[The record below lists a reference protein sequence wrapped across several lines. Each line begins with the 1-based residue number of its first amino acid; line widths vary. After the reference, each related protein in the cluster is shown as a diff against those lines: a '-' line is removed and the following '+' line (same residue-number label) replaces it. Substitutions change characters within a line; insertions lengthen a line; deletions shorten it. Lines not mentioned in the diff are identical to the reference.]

1 MTDNQIITAAV
12 DALTGKTIYEFDLV
26 NRTYKFIPT
35 PPDPKRTVLDKV
47 FFRPIIKAEVP
58 TQMEKSRHFV
68 IKPTVVANQYRI
80 ASKSLSLPV
89 DLFEDQSKMLAYV
102 PEHLPT
108 MIYIIAAAITNTRD
122 EPNSELIT
130 YLEDNM
136 DNIDVLQVLAASLQ
150 SANMQSFLIS
160 ITLMNGL
167 AKILQVSV
175 NPLDGSELIASH
187 TAA

>member
-12 DALTGKTIYEFDLV
+12 DALTGKTIYEFDIE
-26 NRTYKFIPT
+26 NRSYKFIPT
-35 PPDPKRTVLDKV
+35 PEQTVWQRLLRK
-47 FFRPIIKAEVP
+47 PIVEP
-58 TQMEKSRHFV
+58 TQVEKSRHFV

-102 PEHLPT
+102 PQHLPT

-122 EPNSELIT
+122 EPSSELIA
-130 YLEDNM
+130 YLEDNL
-136 DNIDVLQVLAASLQ
+136 DNLDVLQILAASLQ

-167 AKILQVSV
+167 AKILTTSV

-187 TAA
+187 TPA

>member
-12 DALTGKTIYEFDLV
+12 DALTGKTIYEFDVV
-26 NRTYKFIPT
+26 NINPS
-35 PPDPKRTVLDKV
+35 KRTLLDKLL
-47 FFRPIIKAEVP
+47 RKPLAP
-58 TQMEKSRHFV
+58 QSRRFV
-68 IKPTVVANQYRI
+68 IKPTVVGVQERI
-80 ASKSLSLPV
+80 AASALSLPT

-108 MIYIIAAAITNTRD
+108 MIYIIACAIENREE
-122 EPNSELIT
+122 EPDSELLH
-130 YLEDNM
+130 YLKWNLDNL
-136 DNIDVLQVLAASLQ
+136 DVLQILAASLQ
-150 SANMQSFLIS
+150 QANMQSFLIS

>member
-12 DALTGKTIYEFDLV
+12 DALTGKTIYEFDVV
-26 NRTYKFIPT
+26 NLNPS
-35 PPDPKRTVLDKV
+35 KRTLLDKLL
-47 FFRPIIKAEVP
+47 RKPLAP
-58 TQMEKSRHFV
+58 QSRHFV
-68 IKPTVVANQYRI
+68 IKPTVVGVQERI
-80 ASKSLSLPV
+80 AASALSLPT

-108 MIYIIAAAITNTRD
+108 MIYIIACAIENREE
-122 EPNSELIT
+122 EPDSELLH
-130 YLEDNM
+130 YLKWNLDNP
-136 DNIDVLQVLAASLQ
+136 DVLQILAASLQ

-167 AKILQVSV
+167 AKILTVSV

>member
-12 DALTGKTIYEFDLV
+12 DALTGKTIYEFDVV
-26 NRTYKFIPT
+26 NLNPS
-35 PPDPKRTVLDKV
+35 KRTLLDKLL
-47 FFRPIIKAEVP
+47 RKPLAP
-58 TQMEKSRHFV
+58 QSRHFV

-102 PEHLPT
+102 PQHLPT

-122 EPNSELIT
+122 EPSSELIA
-130 YLEDNM
+130 YLEDNL
-136 DNIDVLQVLAASLQ
+136 DNLDVLQILAASLQ

-167 AKILQVSV
+167 AKILTTSV

-187 TAA
+187 MPA

>member
-12 DALTGKTIYEFDLV
+12 DALTGKTIYEFDVV
-26 NRTYKFIPT
+26 NRN
-35 PPDPKRTVLDKV
+35 PKRLTVLDKLL
-47 FFRPIIKAEVP
+47 RKPLQPDK
-58 TQMEKSRHFV
+58 RHFI

-102 PEHLPT
+102 PQHLPT
-108 MIYIIAAAITNTRD
+108 MIYIIACAIENREE
-122 EPNSELIT
+122 EPDSELLH
-130 YLEDNM
+130 YLKWNLDNP
-136 DNIDVLQVLAASLQ
+136 DVLQILAASLQ

-167 AKILQVSV
+167 AKILTTSV

>member
-1 MTDNQIITAAV
+1 MTDNQIISAAV
-12 DALTGKTIYEFDLV
+12 DALTGKTIYEFDV
-26 NRTYKFIPT
+26 ENRSYKFIPT
-35 PPDPKRTVLDKV
+35 PKQTTWQRLLRK
-47 FFRPIIKAEVP
+47 PIVEPI
-58 TQMEKSRHFV
+58 QMEKSRHFV
-68 IKPTVVANQYRI
+68 IKPTVVGVQERI
-80 ASKSLSLPV
+80 AASALSLPT

-108 MIYIIAAAITNTRD
+108 MIYIIACAIENREE
-122 EPNSELIT
+122 EPDSELLH
-130 YLEDNM
+130 YLKWNLDNP
-136 DNIDVLQVLAASLQ
+136 DVLQILAASLQ